1 MCLPTSASGHLFLR
15 ASCPLELGVRS
26 HGWLASSQVWLL
38 QWQPAETVANS
49 LSVWLANPARR
60 EKNTKLMGSKS
71 GRKLPSLSPPAS
83 VPHEERYFNGFDDG
97 RRKTFQ
103 ERCVEEIWFTLI
115 RFNQLSFF
123 SDFQPMGF
131 IYAYLWSVT
140 FTVESRCELTC
151 F

>member
-1 MCLPTSASGHLFLR
+1 MCLPTRASGHLFLG

-60 EKNTKLMGSKS
+60 EKNTKLMGPKS
-71 GRKLPSLSPPAS
+71 GRKLPSLSPPL
-83 VPHEERYFNGFDDG
+83 PPFPM
-97 RRKTFQ
+97 RKGILMALMMGG
-103 ERCVEEIWFTLI
+103 EKHSKRCVEEIWFTLI

-131 IYAYLWSVT
+131 IYAYLRSVT